1 MFKKFT
7 AISLLVTSVLALACV
22 SYVVMDAHA
31 YRARQQQTFEPA
43 RMQPPVVSRPID
55 GEAIGNIQIPRLG
68 VAVVRITRPE
78 TPPTIRQDVA
88 RPASDFT
95 TYVEG
100 ELVRVSIPS
109 NWRELPGSNAVAFA
123 PEGAYGNVGVRS
135 VFTHGIGMGLARN
148 DKRDLRTAT
157 DDIIAAVVFGDRRQS
172 RTSAYTSVT
181 IGDRGGL
188 RLVLSNVSEATGEPE
203 RIEMF
208 TTLAWDDTI
217 FYVFTV
223 VPRDTFPQ
231 YHDTFQHVLGS
242 IQFMNR

>member
-1 MFKKFT
+1 MFKTFM
-7 AISLLVTSVLALACV
+7 AIVLLVSGVLALAYA
-22 SYVVMDAHA
+22 SYVVMDA
-31 YRARQQQTFEPA
+31 YQARQHRTFEPA

-55 GEAIGNIQIPRLG
+55 GEAIGKIQIPRLG

-78 TPPTIRQDVA
+78 RPPTIRRDVA

-95 TYVEG
+95 TYLEG
-100 ELVRVSIPS
+100 ELIRVSIPS

-123 PEGAYGNVGVRS
+123 PEGAYGSVGVRS

-157 DDIIAAVVFGDRRQS
+157 DDVIAAVVFGNLRKS
-172 RTSAYTSVT
+172 PTSDYTSVT
-181 IGDRGGL
+181 IGDRRGL
-188 RLVLSNVSEATGEPE
+188 HVVLSNVSEATGEPE

-208 TTLAWDDTI
+208 TTAMWDDAI

-223 VPRDTFPQ
+223 TPRDTFPE
-231 YHDTFQHVLGS
+231 YHHTFQHVLGS